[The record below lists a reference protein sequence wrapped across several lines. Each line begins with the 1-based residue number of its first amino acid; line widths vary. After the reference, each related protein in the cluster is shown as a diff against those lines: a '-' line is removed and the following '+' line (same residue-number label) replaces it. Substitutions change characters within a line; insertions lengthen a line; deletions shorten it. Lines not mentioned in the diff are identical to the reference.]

1 KFKRCPNKTSGH
13 AVLCDACE
21 RDVGEVLIPTGWPDL
36 VNEHSG
42 YKRAPDGW
50 AHKFVPSE
58 APRGRPVTGTTALE
72 EIVDAIVERQ
82 REFRFESAAV
92 WLLWRDRV
100 YSLAPKTPSEWQQH
114 LVSVVGRV

>member
-1 KFKRCPNKTSGH
+1 MTAEDDFKERADPADRGRVCARLVAVSSGSGEQTGAPSSAGAPVEFKRCPNKTSGH
-13 AVLCDACE
+13 AVLCDSCE
-21 RDVGEVLIPTGWPDL
+21 RDAGEVLIPTGWPDL

-72 EIVDAIVERQ
+72 EI
-82 REFRFESAAV
+82 
-92 WLLWRDRV
+92 
-100 YSLAPKTPSEWQQH
+100 
-114 LVSVVGRV
+114 